1 MGCAV
6 SPQAK
11 LRKHLAATSREKRRP
26 ANGLIPVDFRFV
38 EQLNFD
44 DPYDKDHK
52 KDATRNVASFP
63 QARRQALHLSHA
75 LLEASR
81 WRSECGEPRHD
92 SPLLCSHR
100 FTRFSP
106 NM

>member
-6 SPQAK
+6 SPQAV
-11 LRKHLAATSREKRRP
+11 LRKHLADTSRGKRRP

-52 KDATRNVASFP
+52 KDATHNVASFH

-81 WRSECGEPRHD
+81 WRPYCGRPQHD
-92 SPLLCSHR
+92 LALL
-100 FTRFSP
+100 
-106 NM
+106 